1 MSAVSNALTRT
12 ARNAIGGN
20 ENAVDAVSFVGTGGL
35 PSAYPVTDFA
45 SAAIATAALSIPM
58 LAVGLSGL
66 TLVFGA
72 CVMAAMAE
80 SGRLAYRAVE
90 ECASELNLFPLGT
103 LVKPRR
109 AALGTATANAATK
122 AVGAIAPNPP
132 AVE

>member
-1 MSAVSNALTRT
+1 MSRLSAL
-12 ARNAIGGN
+12 ALA
-20 ENAVDAVSFVGTGGL
+20 TGAT
-35 PSAYPVTDFA
+35 SAL
-45 SAAIATAALSIPM
+45 ATAALSIPI
-58 LAVGLSGL
+58 LALGLSGL

-72 CVMAAMAE
+72 CVIAAMAE

-122 AVGAIAPNPP
+122 AVGAMDLASAPNPP
-132 AVE
+132 SAE

>member
-1 MSAVSNALTRT
+1 IKTADEEHEQGKLKNHVAARIRMSRLSAL
-12 ARNAIGGN
+12 ALAIG
-20 ENAVDAVSFVGTGGL
+20 ATS
-35 PSAYPVTDFA
+35 
-45 SAAIATAALSIPM
+45 AIATAALSIPI
-58 LAVGLSGL
+58 LALGLSGL